1 MLVRG
6 GPTTGQRRMTDLV
19 SDSRL
24 EADSENELIF
34 AGLTRAR
41 KPVLPGPIR
50 RDLDGGRRRRPQVS
64 GPTAPILGVGGPIL
78 RRRVMKSRMRSFSL
92 IVVATALI
100 ASIGYTFLREGP
112 VQAVPGRDG
121 GAIIVA
127 ESIDGEHGD
136 DSVKPMTVLASLL
149 GESKESFAE
158 PSKSRFYQWV
168 DERGSVNFAA
178 SLDEVPEAWRQRA
191 GQVELDAGSFTMTK
205 TSLSGVTPS
214 RRPQPSPASL
224 ATPAREVT
232 VYTAPWCG
240 WCRKTLAFLDERGV
254 GYVNKDIGADEEYAD
269 ELREKTG
276 GTAIPLVEIDGT
288 QIRGFD
294 PREMATLLD

>member
-1 MLVRG
+1 
-6 GPTTGQRRMTDLV
+6 
-19 SDSRL
+19 
-24 EADSENELIF
+24 
-34 AGLTRAR
+34 
-41 KPVLPGPIR
+41 
-50 RDLDGGRRRRPQVS
+50 
-64 GPTAPILGVGGPIL
+64 
-78 RRRVMKSRMRSFSL
+78 MRSLSL
-92 IVVATALI
+92 IVVVTALI
-100 ASIGYTFLREGP
+100 AAIGYTFVRERP
-112 VQAVPGRDG
+112 VRAVPDRDG

-127 ESIDGEHGD
+127 ESIDDARGD
-136 DSVKPMTVLASLL
+136 DSVRPMTILASML
-149 GESKESFAE
+149 GESKESFAA

-205 TSLSGVTPS
+205 TSSSGATLS
-214 RRPQPSPASL
+214 RRPQPSPAL
-224 ATPAREVT
+224 VAAPVREVT

-254 GYVNKDIGADEEYAD
+254 RYVNKDIEADQEYAD

-294 PREMATLLD
+294 PSEMATLLD